1 MLFDKKKKQSDA
13 TEESISDAYIETIL
27 GDLSYIYTNKSSD
40 EYKSKGDITKS
51 PNYDNIEYQVAQL
64 SSIKGLPAEDVKHIK
79 EMFNV
84 LHRPT
89 FKKMTVEYMAKPDDK
104 NIVFT
109 AAYTFGY
116 RLLVGELARIIAST
130 EATDKGFVY
139 KPDKVARKS
148 DAMLWIKRYNKDI
161 DKKLDDIILKA
172 HKKATPV
179 QEAATLKALGAAA
192 DVVVGTIEGV
202 FSVINGI
209 FRGAASLNPVS
220 MISAVLSRS
229 YDKKVEKYTQVSKEY
244 EVAKKAYDEYKKIP
258 EAQRKKRIEHNYVKM
273 IEKYNIKMN
282 NLKAQIDHY
291 DLRSK
296 GDASDAKKASS
307 DVKKD
312 DKLPKSSSTVDSTP
326 SKDDAKDDDFDF

>member
-1 MLFDKKKKQSDA
+1 MKFEKSKTKDVK
-13 TEESISDAYIETIL
+13 EESVNDAYIETIL
-27 GDLSYIYTNKSSD
+27 GQLSSIYSNKSSD

-51 PNYDNIEYQVAQL
+51 PNYDSIEYQVAQL
-64 SSIKGLPAEDVKHIK
+64 STIKGLPADDVKYIK

-84 LHRPT
+84 LHRPI
-89 FKKMTVEYMAKPDDK
+89 FKKMVGEYLAKPDDK

-116 RLLVGELARIIAST
+116 RLLVGELGRIIASS

-139 KPDKVARKS
+139 KPDKIARKS
-148 DAMLWIKRYNKDI
+148 DTMIWIKRYNKDI
-161 DKKLDDIILKA
+161 DKKLDDLIIKA
-172 HKKATPV
+172 HKKVTPV
-179 QEAATLKALGAAA
+179 QEAATLKALGATA
-192 DVVVGTIEGV
+192 DIVVGTIEGV
-202 FSVINGI
+202 FKVINGI

-229 YDKKVEKYTQVSKEY
+229 YDKKVEKYVQISKEY
-244 EVAKKAYDEYKKIP
+244 EVAKKAYDDYKKLP
-258 EAQRKKRIEHNYVKM
+258 ESQRKKRIEHNYTKM

-296 GDASDAKKASS
+296 GDASDAKKSS
-307 DVKKD
+307 NNTKKD
-312 DKLPKSSSTVDSTP
+312 DKLPKSSSTVDTTST
-326 SKDDAKDDDFDF
+326 KDSGKDDDFDF

>member
-1 MLFDKKKKQSDA
+1 MLFDKKKKPEA

-27 GDLSYIYTNKSSD
+27 GQLSDIYSNKSSD

-64 SSIKGLPAEDVKHIK
+64 STIKGLPAEDVKYIK

-89 FKKMTVEYMAKPDDK
+89 FKKMTAEYIAKPDDK

-139 KPDKVARKS
+139 KPDKVTRKS

-161 DKKLDDIILKA
+161 DKKLDDLILKA

-202 FSVINGI
+202 FKVINGI

-229 YDKKVEKYTQVSKEY
+229 YDKKVEKYVQISKEY
-244 EVAKKAYDEYKKIP
+244 EVAKKAYDDYKKIP
-258 EAQRKKRIEHNYVKM
+258 ETQRKKRIEHNYAKM

-307 DVKKD
+307 NTKKD

-326 SKDDAKDDDFDF
+326 TKDDTKDDDYDF